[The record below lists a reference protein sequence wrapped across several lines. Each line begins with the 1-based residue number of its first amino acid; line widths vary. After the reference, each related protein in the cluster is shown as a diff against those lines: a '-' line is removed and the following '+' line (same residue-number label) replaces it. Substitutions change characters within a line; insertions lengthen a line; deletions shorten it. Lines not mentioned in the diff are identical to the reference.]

1 MRVFLC
7 TMLLGLSGINLS
19 ANNSEKG
26 DSCRFSHFVGI
37 QGNQLLH
44 QILAFNSSN
53 QSISNPY
60 LLNYS
65 LNNRNSGWGFHLG
78 AGYQYQNSGD
88 NDGITDRKTYINNLS
103 ARIGLDRLI
112 RLNNRWQAGFSVD
125 GLYQAITNKTET
137 KTINFDTLTT
147 KIKTGTNNI
156 GGGLRS
162 YLRFGMTKHILLGT
176 EASVYFTTGKEE
188 LSSEVKQS
196 LPFGGGT
203 IETKSET
210 SLDVRKLNMSVPV
223 VVYLVVSF

>member
-1 MRVFLC
+1 MRIVFF

-19 ANNSEKG
+19 AHNSEKG
-26 DSCRFSHFVGI
+26 DSCRFSHYVGI

-44 QILAFNSSN
+44 QILAFNNSN

-60 LLNYS
+60 LLNYA

-78 AGYQYQNSGD
+78 AGYQFQNSGD

-112 RLNNRWQAGFSVD
+112 QLNNRWQAGFSVD
-125 GLYQAITNKTET
+125 GLYQANINKTET
-137 KTINFDTLTT
+137 KTVNFDTLIT
-147 KIKTGTNNI
+147 KIKTGTNNM

-162 YLRFGMTKHILLGT
+162 YLRFGITKHILLGT
-176 EASVYFTTGKEE
+176 EASVYFTTGKEK
-188 LSSEVKQS
+188 LSTEIIQS

-203 IETKSET
+203 IETKAET
-210 SLDVRKLNMSVPV
+210 SQDVSNLNISVPV